1 MSQNQCFIE
10 LESLEDLARYA
21 CALREYPLR
30 VCSIQYKNQKV
41 LASTLTL
48 ANTLVLFY
56 LPQMKSGSYM
66 SYSISSGKE
75 ICGIVTSTKNIS
87 TYAPIIH
94 FENNISP
101 LPTTQNISDIFHPI
115 KLEDLGSLARLTYDP
130 ESPDEPKLTLYTF
143 PNNDKWIIGY
153 VTSLEMDDTYYQF
166 NYVELDSKPSNHF
179 LKYQGNQVKEPE
191 FSDSFVH
198 GFSYMP
204 IIFLKENHPIFGFI

>member
-10 LESLEDLARYA
+10 LETLEDLARYV

-30 VCSIQYKNQKV
+30 VYSIQYKGNRI
-41 LASTLTL
+41 LSSTLTL

-56 LPQMKSGSYM
+56 IPDNKSGSYI
-66 SYSISSGKE
+66 SYNISSGKE
-75 ICGIVTSTKNIS
+75 ICGIVSSTKNIS

-94 FENNISP
+94 YEGNLTH
-101 LPTTQNISDIFHPI
+101 LPTIRKVSDSFNPI
-115 KLEDLGSLARLTYDP
+115 KLTDLGSLARLTYDP
-130 ESPDEPKLTLYTF
+130 DSPEEPKLTLYTF
-143 PNNDKWIIGY
+143 PNKDKWIIGY
-153 VTSLEMDDTYYQF
+153 VTSLDMDSTFYQF
-166 NYVELDSKPSNHF
+166 NYVELNSKPAHHY

-204 IIFLKENHPIFGFI
+204 IIFLKENHPIFGFS